1 MSYGNALFPFTF
13 GQKQTFVVYYADHLL
28 AVATYQADMMQS
40 SYQTLSITSV
50 SQGQTV
56 PYNILDDKI
65 NIFLCNNRAVI
76 ILLLLLLS
84 LQYQRLVE
92 DCHSSLHC
100 WETHTSKL
108 CTGIK
113 ISALK
118 SLHLSDGTI
127 DIQISCSKSFI
138 FSHVLCGVYFKMGEN
153 HSSRWECRFVTPS
166 PRMLYMNVLLKK
178 PGAEPLSL

>member
-100 WETHTSKL
+100 
-108 CTGIK
+108 
-113 ISALK
+113 
-118 SLHLSDGTI
+118 
-127 DIQISCSKSFI
+127 
-138 FSHVLCGVYFKMGEN
+138 
-153 HSSRWECRFVTPS
+153 
-166 PRMLYMNVLLKK
+166 
-178 PGAEPLSL
+178 